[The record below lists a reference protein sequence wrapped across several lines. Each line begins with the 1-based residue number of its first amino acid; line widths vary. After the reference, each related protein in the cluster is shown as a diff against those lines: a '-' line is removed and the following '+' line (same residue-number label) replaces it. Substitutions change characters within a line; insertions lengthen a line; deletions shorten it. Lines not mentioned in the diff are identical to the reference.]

1 MKKNSLNHIMDDAH
15 KLCGEYSENGKQIK
29 AGKRMEYLYILEHI
43 DHLYKEELKRYVEEA
58 TEVEV

>member
-1 MKKNSLNHIMDDAH
+1 MDDAH